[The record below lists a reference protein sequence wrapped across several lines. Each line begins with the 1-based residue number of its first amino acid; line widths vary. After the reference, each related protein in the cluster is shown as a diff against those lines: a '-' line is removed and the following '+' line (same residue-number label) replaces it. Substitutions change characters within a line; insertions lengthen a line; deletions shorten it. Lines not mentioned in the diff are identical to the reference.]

1 MDEMSIPV
9 SDIGT
14 PTILQSMDVSEI
26 MPALV
31 LAQGEA
37 SGVVADGKNPVFQ
50 SLYVPLPAVLL
61 VLKPIM
67 AKHGLALIHS
77 MGVGVNKSLL
87 AVARLYHSSGQWIE
101 ITIPMRASDRGDM
114 NQALGSV
121 MTYARRYTA
130 CALFQLPQVD
140 DDANF
145 ADKKGPDPEVN
156 LQDTVSLA
164 EIKKDS
170 TVKNAIDNLKKLSQA
185 KGVKFTPSRVTKI
198 LKPCT
203 TVKQALNVCRDEYRV
218 IKNEGQVFN
227 D

>member
-1 MDEMSIPV
+1 MCIRDS
-9 SDIGT
+9 
-14 PTILQSMDVSEI
+14 
-26 MPALV
+26 
-31 LAQGEA
+31 
-37 SGVVADGKNPVFQ
+37 
-50 SLYVPLPAVLL
+50 
-61 VLKPIM
+61 
-67 AKHGLALIHS
+67 
-77 MGVGVNKSLL
+77 
-87 AVARLYHSSGQWIE
+87 
-101 ITIPMRASDRGDM
+101 
-114 NQALGSV
+114 
-121 MTYARRYTA
+121 RYTA

-156 LQDTVSLA
+156 LQDMHEVSLA

>member
-1 MDEMSIPV
+1 M
-9 SDIGT
+9 T
-14 PTILQSMDVSEI
+14 
-26 MPALV
+26 
-31 LAQGEA
+31 
-37 SGVVADGKNPVFQ
+37 
-50 SLYVPLPAVLL
+50 LPAVLL

-87 AVARLYHSSGQWIE
+87 AVARLYHSSGQWVE

-156 LQDTVSLA
+156 LQDMHEVSLA
-164 EIKKDS
+164 EVKKDS
-170 TVKNAIDNLKKLSQA
+170 TVKDAIDNLNQLSQA
-185 KGVKFTPSRVTKI
+185 KGVKFTPSRVTKL

>member
-37 SGVVADGKNPVFQ
+37 SGVVADGKNPVFK
-50 SLYVPLPAVLL
+50 SLYVTLPAVLL

-218 IKNEGQVFN
+218 IKNAGQVFN

>member
-26 MPALV
+26 MPALG

-37 SGVVADGKNPVFQ
+37 SGAGAAGKNPVFK
-50 SLYVPLPAVLL
+50 SLYVTRPAVLL

-145 ADKKGPDPEVN
+145 ADKKGPDPEVS

-203 TVKQALNVCRDEYRV
+203 TVKQALHVCRDE
-218 IKNEGQVFN
+218 
-227 D
+227 